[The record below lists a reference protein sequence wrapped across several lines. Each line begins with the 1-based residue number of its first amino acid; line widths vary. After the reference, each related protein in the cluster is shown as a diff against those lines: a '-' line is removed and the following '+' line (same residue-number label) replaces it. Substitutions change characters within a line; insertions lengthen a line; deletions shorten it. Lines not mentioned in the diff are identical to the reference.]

1 MRNYST
7 KTKLSVAILLVVLVG
22 LAGVLWLVQNGGQTN
37 NVNPGHS
44 TTTKHQNTNDP
55 DVDWVDYS
63 TETYTLQVPSQWQN
77 TKSFPNNIIEIEFET
92 ENGFV
97 IIEHFPLSKE
107 QNDVTNK
114 TDKVWI
120 ADYQNQQVQNITKSG
135 QCSGVGERTFM
146 GKKFICDANS
156 KIKTRVSVYAAN
168 SLGFVTS
175 NEQVVFSYTTKDNTK
190 PGNDL
195 KLLEQVLL
203 SFRAT

>member
-1 MRNYST
+1 MGNYSL
-7 KTKLSVAILLVVLVG
+7 KTKLSVAILLVVLAG
-22 LAGVLWLVQNGGQTN
+22 LAGVLWLVQNDGQVN
-37 NVNPGHS
+37 NVNPNNS
-44 TTTKHQNTNDP
+44 TTSKHQDTNDP

-63 TETYTLQVPSQWQN
+63 TETYTLEVPGQWQN
-77 TKSFPNNIIEIEFET
+77 TGPFPNNMIKTQFET
-92 ENGFV
+92 ENGV
-97 IIEHFPLSKE
+97 VTIEHFLLSKE

-114 TDKVWI
+114 TDEVWI
-120 ADYQNQQVQNITKSG
+120 ADYQNQQVQNITKSD

-175 NEQVVFSYTTKDNTK
+175 NEQVVFSYTTDDHTK

-195 KLLEQVLL
+195 KLLKQVLL